1 MLSILVAAFLG
12 GLILNVMP
20 CVLPVL
26 TMKVFHLLEHADESA
41 SVHRKH
47 AVAYTAGVLSTFG
60 IFALAVLVL
69 KASGELVG
77 WGMHFQDPT
86 FVAVL
91 VAVMVVLG
99 LNALG
104 VFEFQVS
111 LQGHTGT
118 GGYRGSFLNGVVASV
133 MATPCS
139 APFLGTAAVA
149 AMGAGVPAWQ
159 TVVIFGMIGIGLA
172 SPFVLVSFV
181 PALARLLP
189 RPGAWMESFKHLMGF
204 SLLLAAVW
212 FGGTLQKQV
221 DAASFQRFLFLLV
234 FIGMAGWA
242 IGRFAGPM
250 ANATRRLVVQG
261 IATAAILALGVG
273 YVNLSPSR
281 ALVCADGQ
289 NLAPVVDN
297 RINWQPFSS
306 ALVQQMREVGR
317 PVFVDYTADWCQN
330 CKANEALFIEVERTR
345 QVLIETNI
353 LPMKADMTNDEP
365 EILRW
370 LSELGRSGIPAYTIY
385 FPDGTYDLLPVAI
398 TTELL
403 VERLEAA
410 AARFPQ

>member
-86 FVAVL
+86 FVAIL